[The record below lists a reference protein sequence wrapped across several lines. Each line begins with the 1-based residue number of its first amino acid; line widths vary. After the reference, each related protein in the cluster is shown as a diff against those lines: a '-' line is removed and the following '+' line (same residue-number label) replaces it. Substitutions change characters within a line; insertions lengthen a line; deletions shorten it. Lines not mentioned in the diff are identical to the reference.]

1 MDIKLGLILLA
12 VLIMGI
18 LLAWLSTRFSL
29 LNKISRQELEYARLV
44 LDFTAE
50 QEKVAELKQETK
62 ELDSKILDL
71 ERNKVKLETMLDEE
85 RKAYAEKLTLLNEA
99 KEKLADAFKALSA
112 EALSTNNQSFLELA
126 KTTLEKYQEG
136 AKHELDMRT
145 NAIGQLVAPL
155 KESLQRVDNKIGEL
169 EKARTSAYAS
179 LTEQVK
185 SMSNQQALLHKET
198 GNLVKAL
205 RTPDV
210 RGRWGEIQLK
220 RVVEIAGMVE
230 YCDFYLQES
239 VETDTG
245 RLRPDMLVKLPNN
258 RNIVVDSKTPLSAY
272 LDALEAQDE
281 TEKEIK
287 LREHARQV
295 RTHINQLS
303 TKNYWS
309 QFQPSPEFVVLFLP
323 GEAFFSMA
331 LEYDPSLIE
340 YSSDRQVILAT
351 PTTLIALLRTVAFG
365 WRQEQLAENAEEIR
379 QLGSTLYTRL
389 VILTNHINDIG
400 KGLDRTVKAYNSMA
414 GSFESR
420 VLVSAR
426 RFKELGLVADE
437 EIPTIDTVDLLT
449 RELPSPSGEGEFAP
463 D

>member
-1 MDIKLGLILLA
+1 MDIKLSFILLA
-12 VLIMGI
+12 SLTMGI
-18 LLAWLSTRFSL
+18 LLGWLFTRFSL
-29 LNKISRQELEYARLV
+29 LNKISRYELEYTRLE
-44 LDFTAE
+44 LALSTE
-50 QEKVAELKQETK
+50 QEKVAELNQEAI
-62 ELDSKILDL
+62 ELNSKTLDL
-71 ERNKVKLETMLDEE
+71 ERDKIRLETMLDEE

-112 EALSTNNQSFLELA
+112 EALSSNNQSFLELA
-126 KTTLEKYQEG
+126 KTTLEKYQAG
-136 AKHELDMRT
+136 AEHELDMRT

-185 SMSNQQALLHKET
+185 NMSNQQALLHNET
-198 GNLVKAL
+198 ANLVKAL

-239 VETDTG
+239 VKTDTG

-272 LDALEAQDE
+272 LDALEARDE
-281 TEKEIK
+281 QEKEIK
-287 LREHARQV
+287 LQEHARQV

-303 TKNYWS
+303 SKNYWS
-309 QFQPSPEFVVLFLP
+309 QFQPSPEFVILFLP

-365 WRQEQLAENAEEIR
+365 WRQEQLAENTEEIR
-379 QLGSTLYTRL
+379 RLGSTLYSRL

-400 KGLDRTVKAYNSMA
+400 KGLDRTIKAYNSMA

-426 RFKELGLVADE
+426 RLRELGLVGDE
-437 EIPTIDTVDLLT
+437 EIPNLDTVDLLA
-449 RELPSPSGEGEFAP
+449 RELHPPSGEEELSSG
-463 D
+463 